1 MSLDRRA
8 FVQQMLA
15 AAAAA
20 PLVRHSEILAT
31 AQPAAPAS
39 SPMLLEYAR
48 AAQKWVEAL
57 PVGSGRLGAMV
68 FGGVGT
74 ERLQLNDDTLWSG
87 GPKDTGNPK
96 ARDVLP
102 QVRRA
107 IANGQ
112 FEEADTLTRGLQGP
126 YTQSYL
132 PLGDLML
139 SFEHGDIGAD
149 YRRTL
154 DLRDAVATTRF
165 RVGTIH
171 YTREVVASHPA
182 RVIAMRLTT
191 DRPGSLRFAARLRSQ
206 LRYEVDADGDML
218 VLRGRAPAHVDP
230 SYFAQDDPVRYAENA
245 GMRFE
250 IRIGAVVDGGPLL
263 TTHDSLSVENA
274 DGVTLMLSSA
284 TSYNGFDKSP
294 VREGRDA
301 SALASDDLRAAL
313 RTRWDDLRREHVED
327 HRAMFDRVTFSLGSG
342 GGTPPAADATAHTT
356 DQRIVKLGASDP
368 RLVEL
373 LFQYGR
379 YLLIASSRPGSQPA
393 NLQGIWNDE
402 LRAPWSSNY
411 TININTQMNYWPAEP
426 AGLPELHEPLLS
438 FIPEL
443 AVSGRKTVSS
453 YYGARGWTAHHNSDL
468 WRHSAPVGNYGAGD
482 PVWAFWPM
490 AGAWLSQH
498 LYEHYLFGGDPSFL
512 RDRAYPVMK
521 GAAEFCLDWLVD
533 DGKGHLVTSPST
545 SPEHKFITPD
555 GGRAAVSMASTMDL
569 ALIRDL
575 LFNVIDAAGILDVDA
590 PFRAQ
595 LSNTLS
601 RLPPYRLG
609 SEGQLLEWFQEFKD
623 PEPDHRHFSH
633 LFGLH
638 PGRHITPRTPEL
650 FAAVRRSHEL
660 RGDGGTGWSLAWKVN
675 HWARLL
681 DGDRAFTLLTNLL
694 QLVDT
699 ANPNYR
705 GGGGVYPNLFD
716 AHPPFQIDGNF
727 GVAAGMLEMLVQSHA
742 GELHLL
748 PALPTAWPDGR
759 IRGVRARGGF
769 EIDLEWSGGTLSRG
783 ELRSTLG
790 GIARIRT
797 SAPIVVAGTDARTAG
812 GPNPNPFFKVH
823 DPGAPEIAD
832 RSKIPPPRTAPG
844 QVVVDLSTVRGGR
857 YPFRA

>member
-1 MSLDRRA
+1 MYRRD
-8 FVQQMLA
+8 FLQQLLTTAAALPVVRSTDLA
-15 AAAAA
+15 AAQAQTSAPVSA
-20 PLVRHSEILAT
+20 PL
-31 AQPAAPAS
+31 
-39 SPMLLEYAR
+39 LLEYTR

-57 PVGSGRLGAMV
+57 PVGGGRLGAMV
-68 FGGVGT
+68 FGGIGT

-107 IANGQ
+107 VAAGQ
-112 FEEADTLTRGLQGP
+112 FVEADTLTKGLQGP
-126 YTQSYL
+126 YTQTYL
-132 PLGDLML
+132 PLGDLIL
-139 SFEHGDIGAD
+139 SFEHGDIAAE
-149 YRRTL
+149 YRRAL

-165 RVGTIH
+165 RVGTIR
-171 YTREVVASHPA
+171 YTREILSSHPA
-182 RVIAMRLTT
+182 RVIAMRLTA

-206 LRYEVDADGDML
+206 LRHAVDADGETL
-218 VLRGRAPAHVDP
+218 VLRGRAPSHVDP
-230 SYFAQDDPVRYAENA
+230 SYFAQDDPVRYAADA

-250 IRIGAVVDGGPLL
+250 VRIGAVTQGGRLE
-263 TTHDSLSVENA
+263 TTHDSLTIENA
-274 DGVTLMLSSA
+274 DAVTLVLSSA
-284 TSYNGFDKSP
+284 TSFNGFDKSP

-301 SALASDDLRAAL
+301 TALASADLRAAL
-313 RTRWDDLRREHVED
+313 GKPWDDLRREHVAD
-327 HRAMFDRVTFSLGSG
+327 HRALFDRVSFSL
-342 GGTPPAADATAHTT
+342 TPNSEARPAAAPPT
-356 DQRIVKLGASDP
+356 DQRIMKLGAADP
-368 RLVEL
+368 ALVEL

-411 TININTQMNYWPAEP
+411 TININTEMNYWPAEP
-426 AGLPELHEPLLS
+426 ANLQELHEPLLA

-443 AVSGRKTVSS
+443 AVSGRKTVST

-468 WRHSAPVGNYGAGD
+468 WRHSAPVGNFGAGD

-498 LYEHYLFGGDPSFL
+498 LFEHYLFGGDLAFL

-555 GGRAAVSMASTMDL
+555 GGHAAVSMASTMDL

-575 LFNVIDAAGILDVDA
+575 FFNLIDASEVLNMDVA
-590 PFRAQ
+590 FRAQ
-595 LSNTLS
+595 LQTALS
-601 RLPPYRLG
+601 RLPPYRIG

-681 DGDRAFTLLTNLL
+681 DGDRAFTLLKNLL

-699 ANPNYR
+699 ANPSYR
-705 GGGGVYPNLFD
+705 GGGGVYANLFD

-727 GVAAGMLEMLVQSHA
+727 GVTAGMIEMLLQSHA
-742 GELHLL
+742 GEIHLL
-748 PALPTAWPDGR
+748 PALPKAWPNGTV
-759 IRGVRARGGF
+759 RGLRARGGF
-769 EIDLEWSGGTLSRG
+769 EIDLEWSDGTLSGG
-783 ELRSTLG
+783 EIRSTLG
-790 GIARIRT
+790 GIARVRT
-797 SAPIVVAGTDARTAG
+797 SVPIVVAGGNSRPAG
-812 GPNPNPFFKVH
+812 GPNPNALYKFH
-823 DPGAPEIAD
+823 DPGMPEIAD
-832 RSKIPPPRTAPG
+832 RSKIPNPPPVRGTL
-844 QVVVDLSTVRGGR
+844 VDIPTVRRGS
-857 YPFRA
+857 YPFRV

>member
-1 MSLDRRA
+1 MSTLDRRA
-8 FVQQMLA
+8 FVQQMLSA
-15 AAAAA
+15 AAAL
-20 PLVRHSEILAT
+20 PLARDARLVPG
-31 AQPAAPAS
+31 AQAPAADSPAL
-39 SPMLLEYAR
+39 LLEYTR

-57 PVGSGRLGAMV
+57 PVGGGRLGAMI
-68 FGGVGT
+68 FGGIGT

-107 IANGQ
+107 VAAGQ
-112 FEEADTLTRGLQGP
+112 FVEADTLTKGLQGP
-126 YTQSYL
+126 YTQTYL
-132 PLGDLML
+132 PMGDLVL

-154 DLRDAVATTRF
+154 DLRDAVATIRF
-165 RVGTIH
+165 RVGTVH
-171 YTREVVASHPA
+171 YLREVFASHPA
-182 RVIAMRLTT
+182 RVVAMRLTT

-206 LRYEVDADGDML
+206 LRYDVDSDGDAL

-230 SYFAQDDPVRYAENA
+230 SYFAQDDPVRYAEDE

-250 IRIGAVVDGGPLL
+250 IRVAAVAEGGRTR
-263 TTHDSLSVENA
+263 TTHDSLVVENA
-274 DGVTLMLSSA
+274 DSVTLLVSSA
-284 TSYNGFDKSP
+284 TSFNGFDRSP
-294 VREGRDA
+294 ARDGRDPA
-301 SALASDDLRAAL
+301 GLASGDLRAAL
-313 RTRWDDLRREHVED
+313 GRRWDDLRAEHVAD
-327 HRAMFDRVTFSLGSG
+327 HRALFDRVSFRLGPVDG
-342 GGTPPAADATAHTT
+342 NAPATAGPPMAT
-356 DQRIVKLGASDP
+356 DQRIMKLGAKDP
-368 RLVEL
+368 LLVEL

-411 TININTQMNYWPAEP
+411 TININTEMNYWPAEP
-426 AGLPELHEPLLS
+426 AGLPELTEPLLA

-443 AVSGRKTVSS
+443 AVTGRKTVDG
-453 YYGARGWTAHHNSDL
+453 YYGMRGWTAHHNSDL
-468 WRHSAPVGNYGAGD
+468 WRHAAPVGNYGAGD

-498 LYEHYLFGGDPSFL
+498 LYEHYLFGGDVTFL

-533 DGKGHLVTSPST
+533 DGQGHLVTSPST

-555 GGRAAVSMASTMDL
+555 GGRAAVSMASTMDM

-575 LFNVIDAAGILDVDA
+575 FFNLIDAGETLNVDA

-595 LSNTLS
+595 LAATLS
-601 RLPPYRLG
+601 RLPPYRIG
-609 SEGQLLEWFQEFKD
+609 SDGQLLEWFREFKD

-699 ANPNYR
+699 ASPAYR
-705 GGGGVYPNLFD
+705 GGGGVYANLFD

-727 GVAAGMLEMLVQSHA
+727 GVTAGMLEMLVQSHA
-742 GELHLL
+742 SELHLL
-748 PALPTAWPDGR
+748 PALPKAWPNGR
-759 IRGVRARGGF
+759 VRGVRARGGF
-769 EIDLEWSGGTLSRG
+769 EIDLEWTGGTLARG
-783 ELRSTLG
+783 EIRSALG
-790 GIARIRT
+790 GIARLRT
-797 SAPIVVAGTDARTAG
+797 PVPVTVNGAVSRPAAQA
-812 GPNPNPFFKVH
+812 NPNRFFRVH
-823 DPGAPEIAD
+823 DPGAPDIAD
-832 RSKIPPPRTAPG
+832 PSKIPPARPDTTSLIDITTTPG
-844 QVVVDLSTVRGGR
+844 GH